1 MTGRI
6 KIIRK
11 TTKVSKECTK
21 KALSQRNRFP
31 SVSQRAVFQRMNM
44 NISQEKN
51 SPAVIQNESA

>member
-1 MTGRI
+1 M
-6 KIIRK
+6 KILVESLKRMYK
-11 TTKVSKECTK
+11 KE
-21 KALSQRNRFP
+21 LSQRNRFP

>member
-1 MTGRI
+1 M
-6 KIIRK
+6 KILVESLKRMY
-11 TTKVSKECTK
+11 

-51 SPAVIQNESA
+51 SPEVIQNESA